1 MIKILKSSVVVILF
15 SITTISIQA
24 QNEIDKPNVTN
35 PPVNLETMVGSRGV
49 MYQLLLSKKFQSVP
63 KLGVF
68 SITTGAGSWEK
79 EIVPD
84 IMTQTHLTY
93 NLFKGLD
100 VSAGMQYTPIYG
112 FRPVAGLIYSYATK
126 NLLFI
131 ANPKIDLADDLA
143 TEYMSLLEYRPRI
156 NDKFNLYSRVQGLY
170 GFVTESGDHNRSYI
184 MLRAGLSY
192 KEFTFGAASNFDWY
206 GPVKHQENNF
216 GVFVSA
222 LLF

>member
-131 ANPKIDLADDLA
+131 A
-143 TEYMSLLEYRPRI
+143 
-156 NDKFNLYSRVQGLY
+156 
-170 GFVTESGDHNRSYI
+170 
-184 MLRAGLSY
+184 
-192 KEFTFGAASNFDWY
+192 
-206 GPVKHQENNF
+206 
-216 GVFVSA
+216 
-222 LLF
+222 